1 MYSKIHSRLNW
12 FFSYI
17 GEPEVEEEIVL
28 GDMNFDGNLDVTDV
42 IQVINVILNV
52 GDFTDNQLI
61 AADYNSDGINNI
73 LDVVQLV
80 SYILGTNFTQSVQ
93 WLEENYPQL
102 NTTERLSK
110 LDKSQFFSK
119 ILKCDKDLDE
129 MNCDELK
136 KEYKKLLK
144 ENKRLKTNVEF
155 WKKMDMEKM
164 IMLQK
169 WSPVIQELS
178 RYGDVSK

>member
-1 MYSKIHSRLNW
+1 MYSKIYSRLDW
-12 FFSYI
+12 FFDYI
-17 GEPEVEEEIVL
+17 GEPQEDFIPDLYGDVNFDGSININDIVIMVNFIL
-28 GDMNFDGNLDVTDV
+28 GTTPTDEQFITGDMN
-42 IQVINVILNV
+42 
-52 GDFTDNQLI
+52 
-61 AADYNSDGINNI
+61 YDGIINI
-73 LDVVQLV
+73 VDIILIVNEV
-80 SYILGTNFTQSVQ
+80 LGTTFAQSVQ
-93 WLEENYPQL
+93 WLEENFPSL
-102 NTTERLSK
+102 KTKERLSK